1 MPSDSWKSNAGRG
14 RARAPASEEAWQEMV
29 VLLEACSAPAR
40 SLSSAASPNGE
51 FYIWQ
56 WRVGV
61 PHGAGMYLWTDGW
74 MYEGEWR
81 HGLAQ
86 AVVEP
91 GLEYRGGRAP
101 ARPPWLRPW
110 AQVLLS
116 VGPGV
121 TLEGEFKDGFMDG
134 NDTYTGAAR
143 DRYKGSWSM
152 NLKHGNGRKSYL
164 NGDQ

>member
-29 VLLEACSAPAR
+29 VLL
-40 SLSSAASPNGE
+40 
-51 FYIWQ
+51 Q

-74 MYEGEWR
+74 MYEGEWW
-81 HGLAQ
+81 HGL
-86 AVVEP
+86 
-91 GLEYRGGRAP
+91 G
-101 ARPPWLRPW
+101 
-110 AQVLLS
+110 QVLLA

-134 NDTYTGAAR
+134 DDTYTAAAG

-152 NLKHGNGRKSYL
+152 NLKHGNGRKSYV
-164 NGDQ
+164 NGVQ

>member
-1 MPSDSWKSNAGRG
+1 MPSDSWQSNAGRG

-29 VLLEACSAPAR
+29 VLLQACSAPAR
-40 SLSSAASPNGE
+40 STSSVASPNGE

-61 PHGAGMYLWTDGW
+61 PYGAGMYLWTDRW

-81 HGLAQ
+81 HG
-86 AVVEP
+86 P
-91 GLEYRGGRAP
+91 G
-101 ARPPWLRPW
+101 
-110 AQVLLS
+110 QVLLA

-134 NDTYTGAAR
+134 DDTYTGAAG

-152 NLKHGNGRKSYL
+152 NLKHGNGRNSYVKD
-164 NGDQ
+164 DQ

>member
-1 MPSDSWKSNAGRG
+1 MSSDSWKSNAGRG
-14 RARAPASEEAWQEMV
+14 RARASASEEAWQEMV
-29 VLLEACSAPAR
+29 VLLQACSTPAR
-40 SLSSAASPNGE
+40 SSSSAASPNGE

-74 MYEGEWR
+74 MYDGEWR
-81 HGLAQ
+81 HG
-86 AVVEP
+86 P
-91 GLEYRGGRAP
+91 G
-101 ARPPWLRPW
+101 
-110 AQVLLS
+110 QVLLV
-116 VGPGV
+116 VGPEV

-152 NLKHGNGRKSYL
+152 NLKHGNGRKSYV